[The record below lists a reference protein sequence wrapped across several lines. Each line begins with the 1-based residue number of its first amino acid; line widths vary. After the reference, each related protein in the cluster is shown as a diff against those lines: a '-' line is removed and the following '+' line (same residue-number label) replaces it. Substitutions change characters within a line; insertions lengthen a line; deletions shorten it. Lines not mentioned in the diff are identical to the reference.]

1 MCGEPYKREEGIH
14 GEGELEGLRMEARP
28 ITRGEDL
35 YMGNVMSPIMGKE
48 GGPIIIFKW
57 VASPATMI
65 IKSLNIQ

>member
-1 MCGEPYKREEGIH
+1 
-14 GEGELEGLRMEARP
+14 MEAHP
-28 ITRGEDL
+28 IRGGEDL

-48 GGPIIIFKW
+48 GGPIITFKS